1 MIAKICSKSSQIHLL
16 HELIV
21 RFLHISINYY
31 GILFKYFCR
40 GQGYGF
46 GDDKSGIGGD
56 RRSSDPHDSDSDSE
70 LDIEGPGSPSDL
82 RDEDLN
88 TSGDRDR
95 SRDESGSEEDPLTK
109 TSPVS
114 SGLHYPG
121 WPAHPAFSSLT
132 GSGPPTT
139 PHQPGHLALNKI
151 TSQFWGFDPRP
162 PLATP
167 PAPAP
172 HPLDSL
178 SLSFPL
184 SFPGLQSHFFK
195 LPQHQQAAESEAR
208 SQMFRFR
215 SST

>member
-1 MIAKICSKSSQIHLL
+1 M
-16 HELIV
+16 
-21 RFLHISINYY
+21 
-31 GILFKYFCR
+31 
-40 GQGYGF
+40 
-46 GDDKSGIGGD
+46 
-56 RRSSDPHDSDSDSE
+56 
-70 LDIEGPGSPSDL
+70 
-82 RDEDLN
+82 N

-114 SGLHYPG
+114 SSIPYPG

-132 GSGPPTT
+132 GQAPASHQPPG
-139 PHQPGHLALNKI
+139 PGHLALNKI

-162 PLATP
+162 PLPTP
-167 PAPAP
+167 PA

-184 SFPGLQSHFFK
+184 SFPGLQSHLFK
-195 LPQHQQAAESEAR
+195 LPQQASAEAEAR
-208 SQMFRFR
+208 NQMFRFR